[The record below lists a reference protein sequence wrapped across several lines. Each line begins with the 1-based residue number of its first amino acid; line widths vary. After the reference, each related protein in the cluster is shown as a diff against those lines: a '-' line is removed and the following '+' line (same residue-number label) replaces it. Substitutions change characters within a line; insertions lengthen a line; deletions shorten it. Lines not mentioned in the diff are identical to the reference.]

1 MFSGDLFSPSP
12 LSILYKG
19 EQMIE
24 PINAC
29 EIDVSC
35 VGNHEFDFS

>member
-1 MFSGDLFSPSP
+1 
-12 LSILYKG
+12 
-19 EQMIE
+19 MIE

-35 VGNHEFDFS
+35 VGNHEFDFSLEVAEKLF